1 MLTIKNNERELNSSA
16 SRSKRLIQAE
26 RGEIFYREDIKYSFA
41 YAMFGIMVILAV
53 GGISYSFIEKLKK

>member
-1 MLTIKNNERELNSSA
+1 MLNIKENQRESNSLTA
-16 SRSKRLIQAE
+16 NKRMLQVE
-26 RGEIFYREDIKYSFA
+26 RGEIFYREDIKYTFA